1 MFMQLFFSKVHP
13 TCHNIANGL
22 KPGSDSKKT
31 EKHAADRSNAVC
43 LGRKVIYVSCINSY
57 YNNVAK
63 GIRLLDKK
71 SISVYTGNIS
81 CK

>member
-1 MFMQLFFSKVHP
+1 MQMVLSKVYP
-13 TCHNIANGL
+13 ACHSIVNGFE
-22 KPGSDSKKT
+22 PGSNSKET
-31 EKHAADRSNAVC
+31 DKHAADCSKAVC
-43 LGRKVIYVSCINSY
+43 LGRKVIYLRCISCS

-71 SISVYTGNIS
+71 AIHVYTGQFS